1 MFSPTSK
8 SFEKFLVDDEDLDDT
23 LLNSVFE
30 GRMNQL
36 NFTDAGDDYRFMG
49 EEFGLLLSSIQDV
62 KYAVFFDLM
71 EDSSVDILIVT
82 DKQAPAG
89 SGSEAAGT
97 QLRAIYNNI
106 DMSNYFIKVRMISDE
121 QVGTQVMSASMRCV
135 VTLLNDKKVIV
146 TGGHTS
152 QNAYHGLQAP
162 FTFIGIGRSNNFIEE
177 FSIAVYSDIGK
188 RSMRTWTPVIPK
200 SVLFVNIDMSENPDN
215 WGLTLLLNP
224 TGKIPLILLCDGV
237 FLLVLGLVIIVF
249 HLYEKAEDE
258 REKQSVKA
266 FNFF

>member
-1 MFSPTSK
+1 
-8 SFEKFLVDDEDLDDT
+8 
-23 LLNSVFE
+23 
-30 GRMNQL
+30 
-36 NFTDAGDDYRFMG
+36 MG
-49 EEFGLLLSSIQDV
+49 EEFGTLLNNITDV
-62 KYAVFFDLM
+62 QYAVFFDLM

-82 DKQAPAG
+82 DKVLA
-89 SGSEAAGT
+89 SEETGT
-97 QLRAIYNNI
+97 QLKAIYNNI
-106 DMSNYFIKVRMISDE
+106 DMSNFYIKVRMISDE
-121 QVGTQVMSASMRCV
+121 TVASQVMSASMRCV
-135 VTLLNDKKVIV
+135 VTLLNDRKIV
-146 TGGHTS
+146 VQGGHTS
-152 QNAYHGLQAP
+152 QNAYHSLQAP

-177 FSIAVYSDIGK
+177 FSIALYSSNGK

-200 SVLFVNIDMSENPDN
+200 SVLFVITDMSDN
-215 WGLTLLLNP
+215 ADSWGLTLLLNP